1 MSKKP
6 KDPYYERE
14 SEKYTDPV
22 PSREF
27 VIEILNEYG
36 KPMSRNQL
44 FDKLHIS
51 DERKQESMGFRLK
64 AMLRDG
70 QIMQDRRGRFC
81 LMQRINLSRGT
92 VQAHPDGFGFFIPDD
107 GSEDMFLSAK
117 EMRAVMH
124 GDLVLA
130 YQIGVDRR
138 GRPEAKNP

>member
-1 MSKKP
+1 MSKKS
-6 KDPYYERE
+6 KDPFYERE

-27 VIEILNEYG
+27 IIEILNEYG

-44 FDKLHIS
+44 FEKLHIG

-81 LMQRINLSRGT
+81 LMQRINLSRGM
-92 VQAHPDGFGFFIPDD
+92 VQAHPDGFGFL
-107 GSEDMFLSAK
+107 FLMMVQRICFCPLK
-117 EMRAVMH
+117 KC
-124 GDLVLA
+124 G
-130 YQIGVDRR
+130 Q
-138 GRPEAKNP
+138 